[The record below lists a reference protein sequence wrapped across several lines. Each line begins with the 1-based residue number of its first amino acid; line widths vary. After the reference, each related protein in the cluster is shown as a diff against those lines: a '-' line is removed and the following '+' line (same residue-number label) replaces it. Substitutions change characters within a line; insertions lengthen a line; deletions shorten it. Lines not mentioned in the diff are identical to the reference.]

1 MGTLKASDD
10 LMNPQ
15 APESYLQRSSKFY
28 DTIRIDSRS
37 VLLLLNLIWRQ
48 SVMAMSRYDT
58 SGMIEDQYEPGTRK
72 RVLRN
77 IPGIR
82 KKKELETL
90 ETEEL
95 LRTTYQL
102 IQTYDRDHRFTTADI
117 CSMHKEWL
125 GSIYEWAGRY
135 RQVMISKAGFPFA
148 SPAFIPD
155 LMNEYE
161 KKILSIYTPCI
172 FKPIEEVVHAL
183 AVVHTELLL
192 IHPFREG
199 NGRLSRLLIA
209 LMALQAGL
217 PLLDFSNIH
226 GRKREEY
233 FEAVRTGMRRDYTP
247 MERIFTSVV
256 SRTLRISGRSNNS

>member
-1 MGTLKASDD
+1 MVASLQLMYVIIKKLTMDGKEEEMG
-10 LMNPQ
+10 
-15 APESYLQRSSKFY
+15 
-28 DTIRIDSRS
+28 SR
-37 VLLLLNLIWRQ
+37 
-48 SVMAMSRYDT
+48 
-58 SGMIEDQYEPGTRK
+58 
-72 RVLRN
+72 
-77 IPGIR
+77 
-82 KKKELETL
+82 
-90 ETEEL
+90 
-95 LRTTYQL
+95 
-102 IQTYDRDHRFTTADI
+102 IQTPLR
-117 CSMHKEWL
+117 
-125 GSIYEWAGRY
+125 
-135 RQVMISKAGFPFA
+135 
-148 SPAFIPD
+148 D

-172 FKPIEEVVHAL
+172 FEPLEEIVHAL

-233 FEAVRTGMRRDYTP
+233 FEAARTGMRRDYAP

-256 SRTLRISGRSNNS
+256 SRTLRISGRPNSS